1 MSLTKFDLSADY
13 HTSDTPTT
21 KKQRNRDILYT
32 HNSDDGNGN
41 SREEKKIITNE
52 TKSYTKCKTI
62 TILVETW
69 PQITLA
75 SKLFSHLSCCHV
87 YTVSSFW
94 LVVCSYTQRE
104 RERVTSTGIFRIGI
118 QLGSTIHRQHRCA
131 DSQPATI
138 NMLNYQRNQL
148 RALSQLA
155 ASNEHTSIFR
165 SESLFSKLCTF
176 HEIFSHYS

>member
-32 HNSDDGNGN
+32 HNSDDGNGNGN

-104 RERVTSTGIFRIGI
+104 RERESLRPEFFVSEFSSVQQYTGN
-118 QLGSTIHRQHRCA
+118 T
-131 DSQPATI
+131 DVPT
-138 NMLNYQRNQL
+138 
-148 RALSQLA
+148 LSQLR
-155 ASNEHTSIFR
+155 STCSTTNEISFER
-165 SESLFSKLCTF
+165 SVS
-176 HEIFSHYS
+176 